1 MCIFSPP
8 QRILQELKDVIES
21 MRWASSEES
30 KTKVREIDNLK
41 DQLHKANVSREE
53 ALELQRRYC
62 SLLDFTSTIL
72 LSAIFPR

>member
-1 MCIFSPP
+1 VQRSIWADNISQMQNTNIVSPL

-30 KTKVREIDNLK
+30 KTKIREIDNLK

-53 ALELQRRYC
+53 SLELQRRYC
-62 SLLDFTSTIL
+62 S
-72 LSAIFPR
+72 